1 LVAGF
6 FKPEVAMI
14 RLALTLTVLMGAVEA
29 RFLSAQDKIG
39 VPDTTLLDDQ
49 TPEGRAG
56 RAGEPAK
63 LTIYKP
69 TLPASEAAALVQG
82 LMGDSASVLV
92 EPIGNHLVIR
102 APEPQLKE
110 IQAVLKELDQPPQ
123 LIAFE
128 VMFADL
134 PASADNAEANENE
147 TAAEAWLERL
157 KGPEAQITG
166 NISKIRL
173 TATEG
178 QEAMVQFGG
187 QTPVVTGVQRGLPAG
202 FGGGG
207 RGGQLERSP
216 IIQQTSTGTIVQCTA
231 RMLGDDTIIAE
242 LEIQRSRLA
251 PESGALLEEN
261 DNGELRTPGM
271 LTTTCKTTVKLKP
284 GKPSVISG
292 QKSKA
297 GKGNT
302 LNLIVITAELVSP
315 GE

>member
-1 LVAGF
+1 L
-6 FKPEVAMI
+6 
-14 RLALTLTVLMGAVEA
+14 LALRPAL
-29 RFLSAQDKIG
+29 LSAQARLPL
-39 VPDTTLLDDQ
+39 PDETLLDVQ
-49 TPEGRAG
+49 PGERGVP
-56 RAGEPAK
+56 EPAK
-63 LTIYKP
+63 LAIYKP
-69 TLPASEAAALVQG
+69 KHIPAGEAAALVQG
-82 LMGDSASVLV
+82 LMGESANVLV
-92 EPIGNHLVIR
+92 EPTGNQLVIR
-102 APEPQLKE
+102 APEPAIKE
-110 IQAVLKELDQPPQ
+110 IQAVLKELDQPPRQ
-123 LIAFE
+123 IAFE
-128 VMFADL
+128 VLFADL
-134 PASADNAEANENE
+134 PASADAPEPKEHANS
-147 TAAEAWLERL
+147 TDAWLERL

-173 TATEG
+173 TATEN
-178 QEAMVQFGG
+178 QKAMVQFGG
-187 QTPVVTGVQRGLPAG
+187 QTPVVAGVQQA
-202 FGGGG
+202 FGG
-207 RGGQLERSP
+207 RGGGGRSP

-242 LEIQRSRLA
+242 LEIERSRLA

-284 GKPSVISG
+284 GKASVISG